1 MMKEVE
7 ITSELKQYWPEL
19 TRYAR
24 KYVGRFG
31 AELDDLVQEGAI
43 FVWQSLQKGITPSED
58 HIRNRMR
65 NWVRTLEF
73 QSRYGRIKEPVG
85 WTGTALLERDHLA
98 TQSGMR
104 TIGGLDIV
112 PSEDN

>member
-1 MMKEVE
+1 MLTEVE

-19 TRYAR
+19 TRYAK

-65 NWVRTLEF
+65 NWVRTLEY
-73 QSRYGRIKEPVG
+73 QTRYGRIKEPVDPPEYDVK
-85 WTGTALLERDHLA
+85 A
-98 TQSGMR
+98 
-104 TIGGLDIV
+104 IGGLDIV
-112 PSEDN
+112 PSEDY

>member
-73 QSRYGRIKEPVG
+73 QSRYGRIKEPVEYP
-85 WTGTALLERDHLA
+85 AVDV
-98 TQSGMR
+98 R

>member
-1 MMKEVE
+1 MVTEVE
-7 ITSELKQYWPEL
+7 ITSEIKQYWPEL
-19 TRYAR
+19 TRLAR

-65 NWVRTLEF
+65 NWTRTLEY
-73 QSRYGRIKEPVG
+73 QTRYGRLKEPVDPP
-85 WTGTALLERDHLA
+85 LYDVK
-98 TQSGMR
+98 S
-104 TIGGLDIV
+104 IGGLDIV
-112 PSEDN
+112 PSEDD

>member
-1 MMKEVE
+1 MLTEVE

-19 TRYAR
+19 TKYAR
-24 KYVGRFG
+24 KYTGRFG

-65 NWVRTLEF
+65 NWVRTLEY
-73 QSRYGRIKEPVG
+73 QTRYGRIKEPVDPPLYDLK
-85 WTGTALLERDHLA
+85 A
-98 TQSGMR
+98 
-104 TIGGLDIV
+104 IGGLDIA
-112 PSEDN
+112 PSEDS

>member
-73 QSRYGRIKEPVG
+73 QSRYGRIKEPVEHP
-85 WTGTALLERDHLA
+85 AADV
-98 TQSGMR
+98 R